1 LSSDHHINKHP
12 ASVVYILAILPSSK
26 PLLSQLDTPHP
37 NHYEEREAKMFA
49 GLQNPRNFAAQLM
62 NFGLV
67 LSTAFMVRCCAD
79 PSQTPSELW
88 DEAN

>member
-1 LSSDHHINKHP
+1 
-12 ASVVYILAILPSSK
+12 
-26 PLLSQLDTPHP
+26 
-37 NHYEEREAKMFA
+37 MFA

-79 PSQTPSELW
+79 PLQTPSDMG

>member
-1 LSSDHHINKHP
+1 
-12 ASVVYILAILPSSK
+12 
-26 PLLSQLDTPHP
+26 
-37 NHYEEREAKMFA
+37 MFA

-79 PSQTPSELW
+79 PSQIPSDMG
-88 DEAN
+88 DESN